1 MNQTPL
7 QKKHKLTKK
16 FDKISLHSFKKIGRI
31 LLIFSLTI
39 FLTLTSSLVII
50 AQTSIPS
57 EIPQEKSET
66 VKENQIDGIPVVLDG
81 KTLFTV
87 RNGFGSFSAQDR
99 ANVITKRIQ
108 EIAQDSSLDVANLKI
123 VPPSTGSNLTFLALG
138 DFVILTI
145 TPEDA
150 ESYRIPEDQLI
161 QETFERI
168 KTAIQEYRKER
179 NPAYLLKSGIYTG
192 VATLVLLLI
201 TFLILRLSGKVFPL
215 IKNAIESSI
224 PGIRIQNFEIISSHR
239 ISIFALG
246 ILQTIRFFILLIIFY
261 LYVSFIL
268 SLFPWTKTFGN
279 SILSYLIQSL
289 ELIFNK
295 ITQYLPNVFIL
306 VLIIGIT
313 YYLLKSIKPFFTAIK
328 TENLIIPGFYPDW
341 AQPTY
346 RLLLIL
352 TIALATVIA
361 FPYLPGFNSPAFRG
375 ISVFL
380 GILFSIGSTSAVAN
394 VVGGIVLIYTRA
406 FQLGDRIQIG
416 DVIGEVIEKTLL
428 VTRILTATNQ
438 IITIPNSSLLNSNV
452 INFSVSSR
460 ELNRYLVLQT
470 TVTLGYDVP
479 WRKVHQTLIEAGLLT
494 QNIKKEPSPFILQ
507 TSLDDF
513 YVSYQLNI
521 YTDKPNLTLKIY
533 SELHQ
538 NIQDKCNEVGI
549 EILSPHYSAIRDGNL
564 TTIPEN
570 YLPKDYQSP
579 EFLVNLRQKSS
590 IDKELP

>member
-50 AQTSIPS
+50 AQTSTPS
-57 EIPQEKSET
+57 EIPPEKSET